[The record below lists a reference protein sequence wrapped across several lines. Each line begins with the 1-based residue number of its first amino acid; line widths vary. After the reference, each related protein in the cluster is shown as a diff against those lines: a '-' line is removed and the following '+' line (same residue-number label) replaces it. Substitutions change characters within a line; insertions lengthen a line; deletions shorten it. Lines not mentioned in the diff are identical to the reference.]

1 MLITRKWDKWKLILL
16 FFCPAVLIWMTTML
30 IPFLY
35 GIFISF
41 TKWDGIADNYTII
54 GLANYEKVF
63 NTSKF
68 WLSLQRTGIYTVG
81 TVVLSNVVALIL
93 GLLLTSSLK
102 GRNAFRTAIYVPN
115 VVGGVAMG
123 YIWQYIFNYGFTKIG
138 QQLGSAY
145 FSTSMLSDPNKA
157 MIALVDDIIRL
168 SRLDEQGEG
177 AHEDH
182 LTGHGDAGVEGLGVE
197 RLPLLVEARLGSRC
211 LDGLHAV
218 HARHRGTLQVALGS
232 LHATC
237 LALLVIHA
245 QPYGEGDGEQ
255 GGYLDEAQFPVI
267 HEEQIGEDDDIEH
280 QHQCGRHI
288 EQLDAGGADAHEAG
302 DEVA

>member
-157 MIALVDDIIRL
+157 MIALVVVSSWQLSAYPHRTGGGGAGGRGQRL
-168 SRLDEQGEG
+168 ARVLARQD
-177 AHEDH
+177 AHDPPLRHH
-182 LTGHGDAGVEGLGVE
+182 LPVPGH
-197 RLPLLVEARLGSRC
+197 R
-211 LDGLHAV
+211 
-218 HARHRGTLQVALGS
+218 
-232 LHATC
+232 
-237 LALLVIHA
+237 ALLHGV
-245 QPYGEGDGEQ
+245 
-255 GGYLDEAQFPVI
+255 
-267 HEEQIGEDDDIEH
+267 
-280 QHQCGRHI
+280 
-288 EQLDAGGADAHEAG
+288 
-302 DEVA
+302 